1 MLACAAY
8 RLDIALEPGLNRFQF
23 DESYLYTPTFS
34 VRHIEKPQRGS
45 AHSQIPGSTD
55 QPLFSAT
62 EDASILRGVETFAS
76 TPATFSKIRE
86 QILDP
91 DAYSVTDIRR
101 RYSSLLNMLQRG
113 QDVTSNHDELVHNDS
128 RWNISKQE
136 SWLASDVPQL
146 KKLND
151 AAISTTTAIKNNIPN
166 APITQSRSGR
176 KIQKRTYL
184 DCLMN

>member
-1 MLACAAY
+1 MLVCVAY

-45 AHSQIPGSTD
+45 AHSQIPGATD
-55 QPLFSAT
+55 QPAFTAT

-76 TPATFSKIRE
+76 TPTAFSKIRE

-91 DAYSVTDIRR
+91 DAYSAADIRH

-113 QDVTSNHDELVHNDS
+113 QDVTNNHELVYNDS

-151 AAISTTTAIKNNIPN
+151 AAISIATAIKNDVTN
-166 APITQSRSGR
+166 ATITQSRSGR

-184 DCLMN
+184 DCLVN